1 MSFYRTAVYLSIGLI
16 IFSAG
21 ITFISGL
28 DVFPTGMEETSVITG
43 LDANLDWA
51 WGTIVT
57 FGTLFSLLICIL
69 LRSAVPLGINI
80 FGVIFWT
87 SWVHASAILS
97 FGGFIP
103 GEFILL
109 FTIGVGFIFA
119 AAVIGMLTG
128 SG

>member
-1 MSFYRTAVYLSIGLI
+1 MSFYSTAVYLSIGLI

-43 LDANLDWA
+43 LDANLDFA
-51 WGTIVT
+51 WGTIVG
-57 FGTLFSLLICIL
+57 FGTVFSLLICIL

-80 FGVIFWT
+80 FGIIFWT

-103 GEFILL
+103 VEFILL
-109 FTIGVGFIFA
+109 FTIAVGFVFTA
-119 AAVIGMLTG
+119 AIIGMLTG